1 MSEESKDE
9 KLIAALKQAQESR
22 IQALVESDP
31 TLQRLQ
37 GALDYANG
45 NIKLPEE
52 DEGEPVG
59 VNGQGN

>member
-1 MSEESKDE
+1 MSKEKDE
-9 KLIAALKQAQESR
+9 KLIAALEQARENR

-52 DEGEPVG
+52 DEVEEGAVEVSE
-59 VNGQGN
+59 

>member
-1 MSEESKDE
+1 MSKEKDE
-9 KLIAALKQAQESR
+9 KLIAALEQARENR

-52 DEGEPVG
+52 DEVEEGAVEASE
-59 VNGQGN
+59 

>member
-1 MSEESKDE
+1 MSKEKDE
-9 KLIAALKQAQESR
+9 KLIAALEQARENR

-45 NIKLPEE
+45 NISLPEE
-52 DEGEPVG
+52 DGVEEGAVEVG
-59 VNGQGN
+59 E